1 MEAWAKDQKVG
12 GSMVTFLADTECELT
27 KKLDLT
33 LDVPVLGNTRCQ
45 RFAMIIEDGVI
56 KYMAVA
62 GGDVPDE
69 ATFAEAMLD
78 EM

>member
-1 MEAWAKDQKVG
+1 MEAWAKDQKIA

-33 LDVPVLGNTRCQ
+33 LDAPVLGNTRCQ
-45 RFAMIIEDGVI
+45 RFALVVEDGVI
-56 KYMAVA
+56 KKMAVA

-69 ATFAEAMLD
+69 ATFAEAMLK
-78 EM
+78 EL